1 LVNPNIR
8 IIVNV
13 LSLYNTTFL
22 LYLHYVTTNK
32 RISLNKILGQM
43 TNRNLLKEAIA
54 DAKAVKETA
63 IANAKAALEEA
74 FTKNLRAEL
83 ASKLEEMDNN
93 ENIEVEEAMKAKEE
107 GNMMKEFEVNEM
119 RDEVDE
125 EFDLSE
131 ILAELEEGEDKDE
144 RVYEADEEMDAEMGD
159 MEAGEMGDEEIDL
172 EDMTEDDLKSFIE
185 DVIADMVAAGELE
198 AGEEMEAEMGDMEA
212 EDEMGDME
220 ELDESAYAVNKVEES
235 LVDPG
240 LVDILAGLGGTVGG
254 GTALAYIIDALKKSG
269 DAGKK
274 LANAIEGPGKALK
287 TNQSVSSKT
296 NMTTEAEDV
305 EEGVTGASSGY
316 EPNNPGGGLEN
327 IINSITALIKKG
339 GEAGKKAYAG
349 LEKLASAGTSK
360 MGSSSGVD
368 PTNEVEMDEMGQM
381 EELKKELQ
389 EVNLLNAK
397 LLYTNKI
404 FKSKTL
410 NESQKLRVLKA
421 FDKATSVKEAKV
433 IFETLNEGMTSKT
446 VKTSMMNEIKGSASK
461 ATGFISESK
470 RPIVEVD
477 PMVARWQKLAG
488 IK

>member
-1 LVNPNIR
+1 
-8 IIVNV
+8 
-13 LSLYNTTFL
+13 
-22 LYLHYVTTNK
+22 
-32 RISLNKILGQM
+32 M

-74 FTKNLRAEL
+74 FTPRLKEML
-83 ASKLEEMDNN
+83 ALKLEEMDR
-93 ENIEVEEAMKAKEE
+93 EDEEVEEAMHSKKEKNTMGE
-107 GNMMKEFEVNEM
+107 YGVNEKK
-119 RDEVDE
+119 DEMDE
-125 EFDLSE
+125 EFDLNE

-144 RVYEADEEMDAEMGD
+144 MYEADEEMDAEMGD

-220 ELDESAYAVNKVEES
+220 ELDESAYAVNEVEES
-235 LVDPG
+235 LADPQLLDVAAG
-240 LVDILAGLGGTVGG
+240 VAGLIGSGAG
-254 GTALAYIIDALKKSG
+254 LAYVIDALKSG
-269 DAGKK
+269 KAGKAGAA
-274 LANAIEGPGKALK
+274 LANALEKAAGSAG
-287 TNQSVSSKT
+287 TNKPRVSEMEK
-296 NMTTEAEDV
+296 EEV
-305 EEGVTGASSGY
+305 EEVTGASGGY
-316 EPNNPGGGLEN
+316 DPSSAAGAGLEN

-339 GEAGKKAYAG
+339 GPAAKKAYDVLQQLGAG
-349 LEKLASAGTSK
+349 AAAG
-360 MGSSSGVD
+360 MREG
-368 PTNEVEMDEMGQM
+368 EEEMDEM

-470 RPIVEVD
+470 QPIVEVD

>member
-1 LVNPNIR
+1 
-8 IIVNV
+8 
-13 LSLYNTTFL
+13 
-22 LYLHYVTTNK
+22 
-32 RISLNKILGQM
+32 M
-43 TNRNLLKEAIA
+43 TNRDLLKEAIA

-74 FTKNLRAEL
+74 FAPRLKEML
-83 ASKLEEMDNN
+83 ALKLEAMDD
-93 ENIEVEEAMKAKEE
+93 EDEVEEAMKAKKEE
-107 GNMMKEFEVNEM
+107 KDMMEEVEVNEM
-119 RDEVDE
+119 KDEIEE
-125 EFDLSE
+125 EFDLNE

-144 RVYEADEEMDAEMGD
+144 MYEAEDEMEAEEEGEMD

-212 EDEMGDME
+212 EEEMGDME
-220 ELDESAYAVNKVEES
+220 ELEEMDDVSWNEKNNPARGATLDKLAPTKVGQTTSAYAVN
-235 LVDPG
+235 
-240 LVDILAGLGGTVGG
+240 
-254 GTALAYIIDALKKSG
+254 
-269 DAGKK
+269 
-274 LANAIEGPGKALK
+274 EG
-287 TNQSVSSKT
+287 
-296 NMTTEAEDV
+296 EDV
-305 EEGVTGASSGY
+305 EEVVGASGGY
-316 EPNNPGGGLEN
+316 DPSSAAGAGLEN

-339 GEAGKKAYAG
+339 GPAAKKAYAVLQQLG
-349 LEKLASAGTSK
+349 AGAAAG
-360 MGSSSGVD
+360 MREGED
-368 PTNEVEMDEMGQM
+368 EMDKM

-404 FKSKTL
+404 FKEKTL

-421 FDKATSVKEAKV
+421 FDKASSVKEAKV

-446 VKTSMMNEIKGSASK
+446 VKTSMMNEIKGRASK

-470 RPIVEVD
+470 QPIVEVD

-488 IK
+488 INK